1 MTDLLRPVTKM
12 KCSMPAWRA
21 SSTTCWISGL
31 STTGSISLGIALVAG
46 RKRVPR
52 PATGSTA
59 LRTRFRSELIV
70 LLVDCGRSPQQAR
83 RASSNLFYLWSRP
96 GQGRAI
102 AGVRKRYVFA
112 SGKPSSRARQM
123 LSRNAPRTERP
134 LARLCYH
141 IHYELQRNEIRGI
154 FVTAQRKIILGIES
168 SCDETAAAVV
178 SGGDTI
184 LSSIVASQIAI
195 HRKYGGV
202 VPELASREH
211 LRQIVPVVRE
221 ALEQAGVTLQDLDAV
236 AVTRGPGLVGALLV
250 GITYGKVLAQAL
262 GKPLIGVNH
271 LEGHVHAV
279 FLEAHA
285 AKLPPPELPAACLIV
300 SGGHTVIYSVKS
312 ETHNRAAD
320 SNGLARA
327 ESLGGRSFSSDIK
340 PASSSGVLTP
350 EARNGAA
357 HFSYERLG
365 GTRDDAAGEAY
376 KVARLLALGYPGG
389 PVLDQLAQHGDPRA
403 IRFGEPKMK
412 GNAYDFSFSG
422 IKTAVLYHL
431 KRHPELQPEID
442 ARKEALAR
450 GERSA
455 EALRKLASAATLD
468 LIASF
473 QRAVVDDLVT
483 RTVAAAQQNN
493 VRSIL
498 VSGGVAANRELRT
511 SFEAEAKRH
520 NLAVFFPS
528 RAL

>member
-1 MTDLLRPVTKM
+1 LPISAQIDIPQAPLAGGICFFLSI
-12 KCSMPAWRA
+12 CAQN
-21 SSTTCWISGL
+21 TC
-31 STTGSISLGIALVAG
+31 A
-46 RKRVPR
+46 
-52 PATGSTA
+52 
-59 LRTRFRSELIV
+59 
-70 LLVDCGRSPQQAR
+70 QA
-83 RASSNLFYLWSRP
+83 
-96 GQGRAI
+96 
-102 AGVRKRYVFA
+102 
-112 SGKPSSRARQM
+112 SRAEKLPAQ
-123 LSRNAPRTERP
+123 
-134 LARLCYH
+134 LCYH
-141 IHYELQRNEIRGI
+141 IHCERLRNQIRGI
-154 FVTAQRKIILGIES
+154 FLSARRKIILGIES

-221 ALEQAGVTLQDLDAV
+221 ALEQAGMTMQDLDAV

-285 AKLPPPELPAACLIV
+285 AKLSPPELPAACLIV
-300 SGGHTVIYSVKS
+300 SGGHTVIYFVKS
-312 ETHNRAAD
+312 DQGGCD
-320 SNGLARA
+320 SSGAARA
-327 ESLGGRSFSSDIK
+327 RSVGCRSFSSDIK
-340 PASSSGVLTP
+340 PDSSSGALAP
-350 EARNGAA
+350 EAPVGAA
-357 HFSYERLG
+357 HFYYERLG

-376 KVARLLALGYPGG
+376 DKVARLLALGYPGG
-389 PVLDQLAQHGDPRA
+389 PVMDRLAQYGNPRA
-403 IRFGEPKMK
+403 IRFAEPKMK
-412 GNAYDFSFSG
+412 GNAHDFSFSG

-442 ARKEALAR
+442 ARREALAR

-455 EALRKLASAATLD
+455 DALRKLSSEATLD
-468 LIASF
+468 VIASF

-483 RTVAAAQQNN
+483 RTIAAAQQNN

-498 VSGGVAANRELRT
+498 VSGGVAANRELRA
-511 SFEAEAKRH
+511 SFEAESKRH
-520 NLAVFFPS
+520 NLAVYFPS
-528 RAL
+528 RALSTDNAAMIAAAGYPRLVAGQHEGATLNAEPNLSLA